1 MVLNLDFDGTVVKHE
16 FPNIG
21 GDIGAIPVLKR
32 LVAAGHK
39 LILFTMRSGETLDAA
54 VKWFADNGIP
64 LFGIQKNPTQ
74 GTWTS
79 SPKSY
84 AELMIDDSAL
94 GCPLMYDVQMVD
106 GENLKRIGRPYV
118 NWEKVAEIL
127 EEKGIIRE
135 EEYGD

>member
-32 LVAAGHK
+32 

-118 NWEKVAEIL
+118 NWERVAEIL

>member
-32 LVAAGHK
+32 

-94 GCPLMYDVQMVD
+94 GCPLLYDVQMVD

-118 NWEKVAEIL
+118 NWERVAEIL

>member
-32 LVAAGHK
+32 

-74 GTWTS
+74 GPRTS

-118 NWEKVAEIL
+118 NWERVAEIL